1 MMKAKQLSHW
11 WPAILSFVAITAV
24 LLISGEATASDVGIR
39 AGYYFNAN
47 AASFGM
53 EMLTPMNGMEGQWY
67 FNPNF
72 DLALGDDNLAAF
84 NFDFHYDFPTESKAA
99 VWAGAG
105 PALLI
110 VDHNSRFSDNTDVN
124 AGLDLVVG
132 IGAKTGTYR
141 PYVQGKGVLSSNSE
155 AALSVGI
162 RF

>member
-1 MMKAKQLSHW
+1 M
-11 WPAILSFVAITAV
+11 
-24 LLISGEATASDVGIR
+24 
-39 AGYYFNAN
+39 AGDSVSRSYR
-47 AASFGM
+47 
-53 EMLTPMNGMEGQWY
+53 
-67 FNPNF
+67 
-72 DLALGDDNLAAF
+72 
-84 NFDFHYDFPTESKAA
+84 
-99 VWAGAG
+99 GAG

-110 VDHNSRFSDNTDVN
+110 VDHNSRFSDDTDVN